1 MRYDAR
7 ERVLLIISGH
17 SITTAELKVR
27 ENDVAP
33 LLQHCSACSAGGRSA
48 TGSVSI
54 VVAHSDAV
62 SATK

>member
-33 LLQHCSACSAGGRSA
+33 LQQCSAGGP